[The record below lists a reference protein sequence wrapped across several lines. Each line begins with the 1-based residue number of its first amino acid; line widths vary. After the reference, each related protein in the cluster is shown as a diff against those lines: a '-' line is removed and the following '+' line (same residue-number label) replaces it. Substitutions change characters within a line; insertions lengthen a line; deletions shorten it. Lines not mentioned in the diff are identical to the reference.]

1 MFQLHRLTVLLFSTI
16 ALALIAVSCTFPA
29 EPLLQ
34 ASSAQPSGEREAN
47 TLVPLSTEVSL
58 QDMSR
63 EDIAGLGVQ
72 KALELAPQLAD
83 EISGRYWFVLP
94 GTVPWWGAQPV
105 VYETGDRSRGV
116 LRLQF
121 HKQNYQSDRFLGDEL
136 ALLWQEGVV
145 DGSPDASFDWASKA
159 GVSVG
164 DGYVLLPDACV
175 IDEQECQVYLH
186 RGRPSAGDIVWRI
199 WYDDQADLTY
209 ALVIPGQEPEAGLA
223 FEQDFRGR
231 KD

>member
-1 MFQLHRLTVLLFSTI
+1 MFQLHRLTVLLLSVLL
-16 ALALIAVSCTFPA
+16 LALFAASCSFPA

-34 ASSAQPSGEREAN
+34 VSPASPTGEKVATAPPSSDAA
-47 TLVPLSTEVSL
+47 P
-58 QDMSR
+58 QDVSR
-63 EDIAGLGVQ
+63 EEIAAQGVEQ
-72 KALELAPQLAD
+72 ALKIAPQVAD
-83 EISGRYWFVLP
+83 EISRRYWFVLP
-94 GTVPWWGAQPV
+94 GTVPWWGSQPV
-105 VYETGDRSRGV
+105 KYAEGDRSRGA

-136 ALLWQEGVV
+136 ALLWQEGAV
-145 DGSPDASFDWASKA
+145 DGSPDASFEWASRA

-175 IDEQECQVYLH
+175 IDGHECKLYLH
-186 RGRPSAGDIVWRI
+186 RGRPSAGDVVWRI